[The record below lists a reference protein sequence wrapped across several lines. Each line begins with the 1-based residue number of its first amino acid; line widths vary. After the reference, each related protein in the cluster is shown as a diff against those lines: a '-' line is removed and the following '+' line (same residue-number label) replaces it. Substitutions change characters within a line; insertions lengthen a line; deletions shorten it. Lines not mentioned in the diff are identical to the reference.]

1 MPGTSMPAFVLVLL
15 ANWPVLPIALMD
27 LAGVGVGLALYRRR
41 RDWPPLLVAG
51 AFGVRA
57 LSSLTRLALYLAG
70 YLTSLNYYENR
81 WGYDPIS
88 GAVLQ
93 QTLNL
98 VVCVGG
104 VATLA
109 AIQAAL
115 WVGFTRRPGEVQ
127 DGD

>member
-1 MPGTSMPAFVLVLL
+1 MPPYILVLL
-15 ANWPVLPIALMD
+15 ANWPVIPIALMD
-27 LAGVGVGLALYRRR
+27 TIGVVVGVRLYRRR
-41 RDWPPLLVAG
+41 RDWPPLVIAA

-70 YLTSLNYYENR
+70 YLTSLNYYETR

-88 GAVLQ
+88 GALLQ
-93 QTLNL
+93 QTMNV

-115 WVGFTRRPGEVQ
+115 WVGLTRRPGEVV
-127 DGD
+127 DTE

>member
-1 MPGTSMPAFVLVLL
+1 MPAFVFVLL
-15 ANWPVLPIALMD
+15 ANWPVLPIAVMD
-27 LAGVGVGLALYRRR
+27 LIGAGVGVALYRRR
-41 RDWPPLLVAG
+41 HDWPPLLVTA

-70 YLTSLNYYENR
+70 YLTSLNYYDNR

-93 QTLNL
+93 QALNM
-98 VVCVGG
+98 VICVGG

-115 WVGFTRRPGEVQ
+115 WVGFTRRPGEAREE
-127 DGD
+127 

>member
-1 MPGTSMPAFVLVLL
+1 MPPFFLVLL

-27 LAGVGVGLALYRRR
+27 TIGVVIGIRLYLRR
-41 RDWPPLLVAG
+41 RDWPPVVIAA

-70 YLTSLNYYENR
+70 YLTSLNYYETR
-81 WGYDPIS
+81 LGYDPIS
-88 GAVLQ
+88 GALLQ

-98 VVCVGG
+98 AVCAGG

-115 WVGFTRRPGEVQ
+115 WVGLTRRPGEVV
-127 DGD
+127 DNE